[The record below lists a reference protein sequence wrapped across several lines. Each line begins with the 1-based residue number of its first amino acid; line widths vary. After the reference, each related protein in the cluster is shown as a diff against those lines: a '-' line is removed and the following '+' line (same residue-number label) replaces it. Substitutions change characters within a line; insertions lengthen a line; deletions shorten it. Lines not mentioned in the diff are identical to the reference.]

1 MPQKPYSG
9 KIKMVKTPIIW
20 NITQNCFWN
29 CSYCCISANENSQEN
44 PELSLK
50 DKLRVVRNIDSKDVS
65 MDVSGGD
72 PLISQDNL
80 EILKELSKTLG
91 KENLSITTT
100 GKGLGSVDLDLLV
113 KVIGEVGFT
122 YDFPYEPSPD
132 RPLGY
137 NSSNLTVIGYVIQR
151 EIRTLAQT
159 PLTRNNISDE
169 IIQKIYRDLNEVG
182 VEKLL
187 LMKFFEVGRGI
198 ERSDLTLTQKENKN
212 AIKNYRSLERKY
224 GSPKVRIIPSL
235 RGKLFEKFF
244 NSLNITN
251 QGLLLSTPWAYNID
265 GEPYEG
271 VILGDLKTKKL
282 SELSGRNVY
291 QRFLTQLKRNI
302 RR

>member
-9 KIKMVKTPIIW
+9 KIEMVKTPIIW
-20 NITQNCFWN
+20 NITRNCFWN
-29 CSYCCISANENSQEN
+29 CSYCCISANENSQKN
-44 PELSLK
+44 IELSLK
-50 DKLRVVRNIDSKDVS
+50 DKLRIVRNIDSKDVS

-80 EILKELSKTLG
+80 EILRELSRTLG

-100 GKGLGSVDLDLLV
+100 GKGLGSVDLDFLV
-113 KVIGEVGFT
+113 KIIGEVGFT
-122 YDFPYEPSPD
+122 YDFPYEPPPD

-137 NSSNLTVIGYVIQR
+137 NSSNLTAIGNIVQR
-151 EIRTLAQT
+151 GIRTLAQI
-159 PLTRNNISDE
+159 PLTKNNISDE
-169 IIQKIYRDLNEVG
+169 IIQKIYKDLNEMG

-187 LMKFFEVGRGI
+187 LMKFFEAGRGI
-198 ERSDLTLTQKENKN
+198 ERSDLTLTQEENKN

-235 RGKLFEKFF
+235 RGKIFEKFF
-244 NSLNITN
+244 NSLNITS

-265 GEPYEG
+265 GEPHKE

-291 QRFLTQLKRNI
+291 QRFLTQLNRNI